1 METRESAASK
11 TADNRRARRRQ
22 VLKRAQLILGSS
34 GSTID
39 CLVLNESEFGV
50 NLETSV
56 MSQVP
61 ERLRVRFA
69 DGATRE
75 ARRLWARG
83 NQLGLEFEG
92 RRITKPD
99 AALALQTRGMQAAVA
114 KLRELEVFEGDDL
127 RAAAEAAE
135 LALARLTALLE

>member
-1 METRESAASK
+1 MEGGGAASGVAEK
-11 TADNRRARRRQ
+11 RRTRRRQ
-22 VLKRAQLILGSS
+22 VLKRAQLIVGST

-50 NLETSV
+50 NLETAV

-61 ERLRVRFA
+61 EHLRIRFA
-69 DGATRE
+69 DGVTHE

-83 NQLGLEFEG
+83 NQLGLEFEDK
-92 RRITKPD
+92 RIGQA
-99 AALALQTRGMQAAVA
+99 AALALQCRSLQAAVA
-114 KLRELEVFEGDDL
+114 KLREEDFLKSDDL

-135 LALARLTALLE
+135 LALAKLRALLE